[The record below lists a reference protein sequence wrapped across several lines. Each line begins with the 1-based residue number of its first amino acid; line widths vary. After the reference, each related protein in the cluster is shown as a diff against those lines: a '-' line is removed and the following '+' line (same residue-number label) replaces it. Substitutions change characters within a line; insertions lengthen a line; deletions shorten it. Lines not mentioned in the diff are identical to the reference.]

1 MKTWPE
7 SRLKMGVKMLA
18 VLFYTVFIWWM
29 VGELT
34 PPVSEFAHAMA
45 VLGALGIGLLI
56 HIANLLSDIRE
67 SLISPS
73 KEREISGPGD
83 NLTPT

>member
-1 MKTWPE
+1 
-7 SRLKMGVKMLA
+7 MGVEMLA
-18 VLFYTVFIWWM
+18 VLFYTVFMWWV
-29 VGELT
+29 VGQIT

-45 VLGALGIGLLI
+45 VLGAFGVGMLV
-56 HIANLLSDIRE
+56 HIANLLSDIRD
-67 SLISPS
+67 SLSSPS